1 MAKWDTI
8 TVPSCLEMKGY
19 GQPYYI
25 NEQTPIQD
33 NYPLIRMTANCKN
46 SVASYRRNFNLPE
59 GWKDQRV
66 VLHFDGVYS
75 CASVWV
81 NGQYV
86 GYSEGSNN
94 DAEFD
99 ITGMVREGENNVSVQ
114 VVRFT
119 DGSYLEGQDMWRMS
133 GIHRDVYIY
142 ATPKTYVRDHYIT
155 ANFGTAVTKA
165 DMKVQLEMANPS
177 KLAVKKRLTSSS
189 WPLTVRKWPNRVL
202 HSALPKATPFK
213 PSM

>member
-1 MAKWDTI
+1 M
-8 TVPSCLEMKGY
+8 
-19 GQPYYI
+19 
-25 NEQTPIQD
+25 
-33 NYPLIRMTANCKN
+33 
-46 SVASYRRNFNLPE
+46 ASYRRNFNLPE

-114 VVRFT
+114 VVR
-119 DGSYLEGQDMWRMS
+119 
-133 GIHRDVYIY
+133 
-142 ATPKTYVRDHYIT
+142 
-155 ANFGTAVTKA
+155 
-165 DMKVQLEMANPS
+165 
-177 KLAVKKRLTSSS
+177 
-189 WPLTVRKWPNRVL
+189 
-202 HSALPKATPFK
+202 
-213 PSM
+213 